1 MAEGLLKSF
10 GPELEVHSAGT
21 HPAKEVNPNTI
32 IVMNEIGI
40 DISDQYPKDVSKYI
54 NERFDYVITVCD
66 NAKESCP
73 VFSGKVSQRLHIG
86 FVDPADAKGS
96 KQQILN
102 EYREVR
108 DEINT
113 SFRQLYETKL
123 KQDYKI

>member
-10 GPELEVHSAGT
+10 GPELEVYSAGT
-21 HPAKEVNPNTI
+21 NPAKEVNPNTI
-32 IVMNEIGI
+32 VVMNEIGI
-40 DISDQYPKDVSKYI
+40 NISDQFPKDVNEFI
-54 NERFDYVITVCD
+54 QERFDYVITVCD

-73 VFSGKVSQRLHIG
+73 VFSGKVSNNIHIG
-86 FVDPADAKGS
+86 FVDPADAKGT

-108 DEINT
+108 NEINT

-123 KQDYKI
+123 KRDS